1 MLTIT
6 LPFSVEA
13 LQGALQRY
21 LSRPTLDIEEVIP
34 EKLGGGVSGSPV
46 YRLTV
51 NYRYRTDT
59 ASATCLTAP
68 TSSDVLK
75 VVLKR
80 GARHTGAILAG
91 SARREAS
98 FYRSLAG
105 QLPMRTP
112 RLLLTAE
119 DVAGEPTAPLV
130 IDAPTSMA
138 QHWDGLGFDNDWVL
152 MESLP
157 SEVVWPQST
166 WTTEHYQSALVA
178 LADLHARWWD
188 CPPNPTEYP
197 WVWTPTGRH
206 TEDLIREAR
215 AALIEIGQQAW
226 SEQFFPPDRLRAW
239 LNVLDQPSC
248 LLDTLTGM
256 PQTLIHGDYWPGNI
270 AMRADGPAV
279 FDWQLVGVGPA
290 PYDLACF
297 HSSSRWWFGR
307 LPLSLTEMRSHYLTR
322 LNEQLGHNIDRY
334 IFDVGM
340 DAARA
345 WRFAVL
351 WPTVIL
357 EHHTNLLATLHHM
370 RATAIEPAYASLR
383 RCVGYMGA

>member
-13 LQGALQRY
+13 LQGALSRY
-21 LSRPTLDIEEVIP
+21 LSRPTVSIEEVTP

-51 NYRYRTDT
+51 NYRYGTDT
-59 ASATCLTAP
+59 ASATSPA
-68 TSSDVLK
+68 SSDVLK

-80 GARHTGAILAG
+80 GARQTSAILAG

-105 QLPMRTP
+105 QLPVRTP
-112 RLLLTAE
+112 RMLLTAE
-119 DVAGEPTAPLV
+119 DVLGEPTAPLV
-130 IDAPTSMA
+130 IDAPNSMA
-138 QHWDGLGFDNDWVL
+138 QSWDGLGFDNDWVL

-157 SEVVWPQST
+157 SDVVWPQAT
-166 WTTEHYQSALVA
+166 WTVEHYRIALTA

-188 CPPNPTEYP
+188 CPPNAADYP
-197 WVWTPTGRH
+197 WVWTPTGQH
-206 TEDLIREAR
+206 TESLIREAR
-215 AALIEIGQQAW
+215 EALIEIEGQPWA
-226 SEQFFPPDRLRAW
+226 EQFFPGKRLHAW
-239 LNVLDQPSC
+239 LDVLDRPSC

-307 LPLSLTEMRSHYLTR
+307 LPLSLTEMRSHYLAR
-322 LNEQLGHNIDRY
+322 LNKQLGHNIDRY
-334 IFDVGM
+334 VFDVGM

-357 EHHTNLLATLHHM
+357 EHHTGLLATLHHM
-370 RATAIEPAYASLR
+370 RATAIEPAFASLR
-383 RCVGYMGA
+383 RCVGYVGA

>member
-13 LQGALQRY
+13 LQGALSRY
-21 LSRPTLDIEEVIP
+21 LSRPTLSIEEVIP
-34 EKLGGGVSGSPV
+34 ERLGGGVSGSPV

-51 NYRYRTDT
+51 NYRYGSDST
-59 ASATCLTAP
+59 SPSLP
-68 TSSDVLK
+68 QPSSSDVLRL
-75 VVLKR
+75 VLKR
-80 GARHTGAILAG
+80 GTRHTGAILAG

-105 QLPMRTP
+105 QLPVHTP
-112 RLLLTAE
+112 RALLTAD
-119 DVAGEPTAPLV
+119 DVTGEPTVPLV
-130 IDAPTSMA
+130 VDAPGNLA
-138 QHWDGLGFDNDWVL
+138 QGWDGAFDSDWVL
-152 MESLP
+152 MEALP
-157 SEVVWPQST
+157 SDVVWPQST
-166 WTTEHYQSALVA
+166 WTAEHYRSALTA
-178 LADLHARWWD
+178 LADLHARWWGR
-188 CPPNPTEYP
+188 PPSASDYP
-197 WVWTPTGRH
+197 WVWTPTGQH
-206 TEDLIREAR
+206 TEDLVREAR
-215 AALIEIGQQAW
+215 ESMLEIARQPWGEKFFPGNRLQAW
-226 SEQFFPPDRLRAW
+226 LD
-239 LNVLDQPSC
+239 VLDNPAC

-307 LPLSLTEMRSHYLTR
+307 LPLSLTEMRSYYLAR
-322 LNEQLGHNIDRY
+322 LNEQLGYSVDRY
-334 IFDVGM
+334 SFDTGM

-351 WPTVIL
+351 WPTPIL
-357 EHHTNLLATLHHM
+357 EHHGSLLAQLHHM
-370 RATAIEPAYASLR
+370 RATAIEPAFASLR
-383 RCVGYMGA
+383 RCLGYIAH

>member
-6 LPFSVEA
+6 LPFSMEA
-13 LQGALQRY
+13 LQSALCLY
-21 LSRPTLDIEEVIP
+21 LSRPTLDIEEVVP

-51 NYRYRTDT
+51 NYRHTGGDT
-59 ASATCLTAP
+59 ASPQTAP
-68 TSSDVLK
+68 TSSQALK

-80 GARHTGAILAG
+80 GSQHTGAILAG

-98 FYRSLAG
+98 FYRSLAR
-105 QLPMRTP
+105 QLPVQTP

-119 DVAGEPTAPLV
+119 DTSGELAQPMV
-130 IDAPTSMA
+130 VDAPPSLA
-138 QHWDGLGFDNDWVL
+138 QSWGSLGFDNDWVL

-157 SEVVWPQST
+157 ADVVWPQAM
-166 WTTEHYQSALVA
+166 WTAEHYKSALTA
-178 LADLHARWWD
+178 LADLHARWWNR
-188 CPPNPTEYP
+188 PPSPTEYP
-197 WVWTPTGRH
+197 WVWTPTGLH
-206 TEDLIREAR
+206 TESLISEAREA
-215 AALIEIGQQAW
+215 LMQIEQETWG
-226 SEQFFPPDRLRAW
+226 ERFFPRERLRAW
-239 LNVLDQPSC
+239 LRVLDEPMC
-248 LLDTLTGM
+248 LLDTLREM

-270 AMRADGPAV
+270 AMRPEGPSV

-290 PYDLACF
+290 AYDLACF

-307 LPLSLTEMRSHYLTR
+307 LPLSLTEMRGRYLSR
-322 LNEQLGHNIDRY
+322 LNEQLCSSVDRY

-357 EHHTNLLATLHHM
+357 EHHTSLLAGLHHM

-383 RCVGYMGA
+383 RCVGYVGA